1 LPETL
6 SDARLVT
13 LVTVKDM
20 DRALKFYT
28 KTLGGKLLHRGE
40 GEMKDW
46 WASVKLGRN
55 EFWLIIPDTK
65 EKRTLAYST
74 FVVKDIRSVV
84 NDLKARGV
92 RFSRAERMSKETKI
106 EGPVAS
112 DSSGAEAF
120 FKDSEGNLLMVW
132 QSSPLI

>member
-1 LPETL
+1 LPESL
-6 SDARLVT
+6 SDARLAT
-13 LVTVKDM
+13 LVTIKDM
-20 DRALKFYT
+20 DRAIKFYT

-46 WASVKLGRN
+46 WASVKVGRN
-55 EFWLIIPDTK
+55 EFWLVAPDTK

-84 NDLKARGV
+84 DDLKARGV
-92 RFSRAERMSKETKI
+92 KFSRAERTSKETKI
-106 EGPVAS
+106 EGPIAS
-112 DSSGAEAF
+112 DSFGAEAF

-132 QSSPLI
+132 QSSPLM